1 MFLIRLNKKFKIN
14 IKIFLLL
21 LTFSL
26 FFLPLSLLSAGEFRK
41 LPVDAYIDKMK
52 AGWVGQMAGVGWG
65 GPTEGDFM
73 NTIMPRDAV
82 PEWTPETVNQFDQD
96 DMYVDCTFLQTL
108 ERFGL
113 DVSSR
118 QAGIDFANTGY
129 WLWHA
134 NSEGRSLLR
143 EGIAPPDSGHP
154 QFNRHA
160 DDIDYQ
166 IESDFAGL
174 IAPGMPNLAVE
185 LGEKFGSIMNYGD
198 GIYGG
203 QFMGAMY
210 AEAFFEDDMEKLV
223 EIGLAHIPK
232 GSQYHECISDVLKWY
247 RQYPDDWKKTWK
259 LVSEKYHS
267 TDQYGR
273 FRCVDDLSEFNIDA
287 KFNGAWVVVGMLY
300 GKGDLDKTIIISM
313 RCGEDSDCNP
323 SSSAGVLFTS
333 RGYRSLPE
341 RYIEGLD
348 ADGVFSYSPYTFPKV
363 VEVCRRLASQ
373 AVFRAGGYL
382 EKDEAGKE
390 VFIIP
395 VEKPQPS
402 KLEQSWE
409 PGPIANSRFTEG
421 EMRMID
427 WPPMEQAV
435 EAVLPG
441 WSLSNWGYGSS
452 PGLYPELSGKKNV
465 LVTTPKDW
473 GQGVVLSKKIAI
485 PPDKTTS
492 LVLSVGRQLWGSA
505 NVAVRINEKTLKRVR
520 VNRET
525 TDAQGWVEVN
535 VDLSDYAGQEVKLEM
550 LGRGVTFWHNV
561 RIVSK

>member
-1 MFLIRLNKKFKIN
+1 MFLKHLNTKFKLN
-14 IKIFLLL
+14 IKKNLLL
-21 LTFSL
+21 LTISL
-26 FFLPLSLLSAGEFRK
+26 FFLPLSSLSAGEFRK
-41 LPVDAYIDKMK
+41 LPVDTYIDKMK
-52 AGWVGQMAGVGWG
+52 AGWIGQMAGVGWG

-73 NTIMPRDAV
+73 NTIMPKDAV

-223 EIGLAHIPK
+223 EIGLAHIPE
-232 GSQYHECISDVLKWY
+232 GSQYHECISDVLQWY
-247 RQYPDDWKKTWK
+247 RKYPDDWKKTWK

-273 FRCVDDLSEFNIDA
+273 FRCVDDLSRFNIDA

-300 GKGDLDKTIIISM
+300 GEGDLDKTIIISM

-348 ADGVFSYSPYTFPKV
+348 ANRVFSYSPYTFPNV

-382 EKDEAGKE
+382 EKDKAGKE
-390 VFIIP
+390 VFVIP
-395 VEKPQPS
+395 IEKPRPS
-402 KLEQSWE
+402 KLKQSWE

-421 EMRMID
+421 QMRMID
-427 WPPMEQAV
+427 WPPMEKAV
-435 EAVLPG
+435 AVVLPG

-452 PGLYPELSGKKNV
+452 PGLYPELSGKKKV

-473 GQGVVLSKKIAI
+473 GKGVVLSKQIAI
-485 PPDKTTS
+485 PSGKTTT
-492 LVLSVGRQLWGSA
+492 LVLSVGRQLWEST
-505 NVAVRINEKTLKRVR
+505 NVAVRVNEKILKRVK

>member
-1 MFLIRLNKKFKIN
+1 MKKNLLIPTI
-14 IKIFLLL
+14 
-21 LTFSL
+21 SL
-26 FFLPLSLLSAGEFRK
+26 FFLPLTSLSAEEFRK
-41 LPVDAYIDKMK
+41 LPVDTYIDKMK

-73 NTIMPRDAV
+73 NTIMPKDAV
-82 PEWTPETVNQFDQD
+82 PEWTPEMVNQFDQD

-174 IAPGMPNLAVE
+174 IVPGMPNLAVE

-223 EIGLAHIPK
+223 EIGLAHIPE
-232 GSQYHECISDVLKWY
+232 GSQYHECISDVLQWY
-247 RQYPDDWKKTWK
+247 RKYPDDWEKTWK

-267 TDQYGR
+267 TEQYGR

-300 GKGDLDKTIIISM
+300 GKRDLDKTIIISM

-323 SSSAGVLFTS
+323 SSAAGVLFTS
-333 RGYRSLPE
+333 RGYRSLPK

-348 ADGVFSYSPYTFPKV
+348 TNGVFSYSPYTFPNV

-390 VFIIP
+390 VFVIP
-395 VEKPQPS
+395 IEKPRPS
-402 KLEQSWE
+402 KLKQSWE

-435 EAVLPG
+435 AAVLPG

-473 GQGVVLSKKIAI
+473 RQDVVLSKKITT
-485 PPDKTTS
+485 PSGKTTT
-492 LVLSVGRQLWGSA
+492 LVLSVGRQLWEST
-505 NVAVRINEKTLKRVR
+505 NVAVRINEKILKGVN

>member
-1 MFLIRLNKKFKIN
+1 MKKF
-14 IKIFLLL
+14 LLI
-21 LTFSL
+21 LTISL
-26 FFLPLSLLSAGEFRK
+26 FVLPLSSLSAGEFRK
-41 LPVDAYIDKMK
+41 LPVDTYIDKMK

-73 NTIMPRDAV
+73 NTIMPKDAV

-232 GSQYHECISDVLKWY
+232 GSQYHECISDVLQWY
-247 RQYPDDWKKTWK
+247 RKYPDDWKKTWK

-273 FRCVDDLSEFNIDA
+273 FRCVDDLSRFNIDA

-300 GKGDLDKTIIISM
+300 GEGDLDKTIIISM

-341 RYIEGLD
+341 RYIESLD
-348 ADGVFSYSPYTFPKV
+348 TNRVFSYSPYTFPNV

-390 VFIIP
+390 VFVIP
-395 VEKPQPS
+395 IEKPRPS
-402 KLEQSWE
+402 KLKQSWE

-427 WPPMEQAV
+427 WLPMEQAV
-435 EAVLPG
+435 AVVLPG

-452 PGLYPELSGKKNV
+452 PGLYPKLSGRKKV
-465 LVTTPKDW
+465 LVTTPKVW
-473 GQGVVLSKKIAI
+473 GQDVVLSKRIAI
-485 PPDKTTS
+485 PAGQTTT
-492 LVLSVGRQLWGSA
+492 LMLSVGRQLWSRTEMG
-505 NVAVRINEKTLKRVR
+505 VR
-520 VNRET
+520 VGETTLESLTVDRTT

>member
-1 MFLIRLNKKFKIN
+1 MFLTHLNRRFKIN
-14 IKIFLLL
+14 LKKILLIP
-21 LTFSL
+21 TISL
-26 FFLPLSLLSAGEFRK
+26 FVLPLSSLSAGEFRK
-41 LPVDAYIDKMK
+41 LPVDTYIDKMK

-108 ERFGL
+108 EHFGL

-174 IAPGMPNLAVE
+174 IVPGMPNLAVE

-223 EIGLAHIPK
+223 EIGLAHIPE

-247 RQYPDDWKKTWK
+247 RKYPDDWKKTWK

-273 FRCVDDLSEFNIDA
+273 FRCVDDLSRFNIDA

-300 GKGDLDKTIIISM
+300 GEGDLDKTIIISM

-333 RGYRSLPE
+333 RGYRSLPK

-348 ADGVFSYSPYTFPKV
+348 ANGVFSYSPYTFPNV

-390 VFIIP
+390 VFVIP
-395 VEKPQPS
+395 IEKPRPS

-409 PGPIANSRFTEG
+409 PRPIANSRFTKG

-427 WPPMEQAV
+427 WPPMKQAV
-435 EAVLPG
+435 AAVLPG
-441 WSLSNWGYGSS
+441 WSLSNWG
-452 PGLYPELSGKKNV
+452 
-465 LVTTPKDW
+465 
-473 GQGVVLSKKIAI
+473 
-485 PPDKTTS
+485 
-492 LVLSVGRQLWGSA
+492 
-505 NVAVRINEKTLKRVR
+505 
-520 VNRET
+520 
-525 TDAQGWVEVN
+525 
-535 VDLSDYAGQEVKLEM
+535 
-550 LGRGVTFWHNV
+550 
-561 RIVSK
+561 

>member
-1 MFLIRLNKKFKIN
+1 MKRYLLIPAI
-14 IKIFLLL
+14 
-21 LTFSL
+21 SL
-26 FFLPLSLLSAGEFRK
+26 FFLPHTCLSAGEFRK
-41 LPVDAYIDKMK
+41 LSVDTYIDKMK

-108 ERFGL
+108 ERYGL

-166 IESDFAGL
+166 IEADFAGL
-174 IAPGMPNLAVE
+174 IVPGMPNLAVE

-223 EIGLAHIPK
+223 EIGLAHIPE
-232 GSQYHECISDVLKWY
+232 GSQYHECILDVLKWY
-247 RQYPDDWKKTWK
+247 RKYPDDWKKTWK

-267 TDQYGR
+267 TEQYGR
-273 FRCVDDLSEFNIDA
+273 FRCVDDLNEFNIDA
-287 KFNGAWVVVGMLY
+287 KFNGAWVVMGMLY
-300 GKGDLDKTIIISM
+300 GEGDLDKTIIISM

-323 SSSAGVLFTS
+323 SSSAGILFTS
-333 RGYRSLPE
+333 LGYRSLPE
-341 RYIEGLD
+341 RYVEDLD
-348 ADGVFSYSPYTFPKV
+348 PKGVFSYSPYTFEKV

-373 AVFRAGGYL
+373 AVFRSGGYL

-390 VFIIP
+390 VFVIP
-395 VEKPQPS
+395 IEKPRPS
-402 KLEQSWE
+402 KLKQSWE

-421 EMRMID
+421 QMRMID

-435 EAVLPG
+435 ATVLPG
-441 WSLSNWGYGSS
+441 WSLSNCGYGSS

-465 LVTTPKDW
+465 LVTTPKVW
-473 GQGVVLSKKIAI
+473 RQGVVLSKRIAI
-485 PPDKTTS
+485 PAGQTTM
-492 LVLSVGRQLWGSA
+492 LTFSVGRQLWSRTEMG
-505 NVAVRINEKTLKRVR
+505 VRVGETTLKSLTVDRT
-520 VNRET
+520 T
-525 TDAQGWVEVN
+525 TDAQGWAQVN

-550 LGRGVTFWHNV
+550 LGKGVTFWHNV

>member
-1 MFLIRLNKKFKIN
+1 MKK
-14 IKIFLLL
+14 FLLL
-21 LTFSL
+21 LTISL
-26 FFLPLSLLSAGEFRK
+26 FFLPLTSICGGEFRK
-41 LPVDAYIDKMK
+41 LPVDTYIDKMK
-52 AGWVGQMAGVGWG
+52 AGWIGQMAGVGWG

-73 NTIMPRDAV
+73 NTIMPKDAV

-108 ERFGL
+108 ERYGL

-174 IAPGMPNLAVE
+174 IAPGMPNLTVE

-232 GSQYHECISDVLKWY
+232 GSQYHECISDVLQWY
-247 RQYPDDWKKTWK
+247 RKYPDDWEKTWK

-273 FRCVDDLSEFNIDA
+273 FRCVDDLSRFNIDA

-300 GKGDLDKTIIISM
+300 GEGDLDKTIIISM

-323 SSSAGVLFTS
+323 SSAAGVLFTS
-333 RGYRSLPE
+333 RGYRSLPK
-341 RYIEGLD
+341 RYIDGLD
-348 ADGVFSYSPYTFPKV
+348 PKGVFSYSPYTFPKV

-390 VFIIP
+390 VFVIP
-395 VEKPQPS
+395 IERPRPS
-402 KLEQSWE
+402 KLKQSWE

-421 EMRMID
+421 QMRMID

-435 EAVLPG
+435 AAVLPG
-441 WSLSNWGYGSS
+441 WSLSKCGYGSS

-465 LVTTPKDW
+465 LVTPKVW
-473 GQGVVLSKKIAI
+473 GQDVVLSKRIAI
-485 PPDKTTS
+485 PAGQTTT
-492 LVLSVGRQLWGSA
+492 LTLSVGRQLWSRTEIG
-505 NVAVRINEKTLKRVR
+505 VR
-520 VNRET
+520 VGETTLESLSVDRAT
-525 TDAQGWVEVN
+525 TDAQGWVDVN

-550 LGRGVTFWHNV
+550 LSRGVTFWHNV

>member
-1 MFLIRLNKKFKIN
+1 MKKNLLIPTI
-14 IKIFLLL
+14 
-21 LTFSL
+21 SL
-26 FFLPLSLLSAGEFRK
+26 FFLPLTSLSAEEFRK
-41 LPVDAYIDKMK
+41 LPVDTYIDKMK

-73 NTIMPRDAV
+73 NTIMPKDAV
-82 PEWTPETVNQFDQD
+82 PEWTPEMVNQFDQD

-174 IAPGMPNLAVE
+174 IVPGMPNLAVE

-223 EIGLAHIPK
+223 EIGLAHIPE
-232 GSQYHECISDVLKWY
+232 GSQYHECISDVLQWY
-247 RQYPDDWKKTWK
+247 RKYPDDWEKTWK

-267 TDQYGR
+267 TEQYGR

-323 SSSAGVLFTS
+323 SSAAGVLFTS
-333 RGYRSLPE
+333 RGYRSLPK

-348 ADGVFSYSPYTFPKV
+348 TNGVFSYSPYTFPNV

-390 VFIIP
+390 VFVIP
-395 VEKPQPS
+395 IEKPRPS
-402 KLEQSWE
+402 KLKQSWE

-435 EAVLPG
+435 AAVLPG

-473 GQGVVLSKKIAI
+473 RQDVVLSKKITT
-485 PPDKTTS
+485 PSGKTTT
-492 LVLSVGRQLWGSA
+492 LVLSVGRQLWEST
-505 NVAVRINEKTLKRVR
+505 NVAVRINEKILKGVN